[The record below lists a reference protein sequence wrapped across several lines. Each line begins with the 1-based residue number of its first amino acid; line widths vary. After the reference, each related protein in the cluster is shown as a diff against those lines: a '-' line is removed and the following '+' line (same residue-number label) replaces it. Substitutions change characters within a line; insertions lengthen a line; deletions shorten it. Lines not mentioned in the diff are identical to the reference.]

1 MKRIPA
7 MISGVISLLG
17 VLLVTVTATQGQILS
32 GSITGL
38 VVDQS
43 GAAIPGAHARA
54 VDLATSHEYTAIT
67 KDNGDFVIEQVPFG
81 FYRVTVQANGF
92 ATAAVDRVQV
102 NVSQVSHVNVK
113 LTVAAVGAE
122 VILVTAEQAV
132 VQTESAEIKNSIDRT
147 QILDLPLPTR
157 NPLDLINGMAG
168 IVKPGNT
175 SDSFVHGMRGN
186 ATNITQDGVNVADN
200 TVKTSSFF
208 AISAPTVDTVGEFN
222 VSIAGQGTDSGFGAA
237 QVNIVT
243 QRGQDALHG
252 SVFWFQR
259 TSFLNANTY
268 FNNATGIPTPF
279 QLQNRIGYN
288 VGGPIYVP
296 KIYNGK
302 HKTWFFNAFEAFREP
317 VSRARQRLVLSDAAR
332 TGSFTY
338 TPTCGTPTPPCPAG
352 VTAGQPR
359 TVNLLT
365 LGTIGN
371 QKNPDGT
378 PVTPVINSAYM
389 GYYNAL
395 VPSANGDAGCSG
407 GDGNNLRCFT
417 WNVAGFNYQNR
428 YTARLDHQLTNSHSI
443 EFVYNQANFRTTNDF
458 LNTIEQYFPSSKGG
472 GQESKRQ
479 VFTWALHSAFGSNKA
494 NTARFGLQRAPVTFV
509 VADSFAGTKGLQVAV
524 PNSFSITSAS
534 GVTEPS
540 IVSTNLPQGR
550 NTPVRQITDNFSW
563 VKGHHSMQFTGE
575 WRWILSNNSFNNTI
589 PQLIQLGNNTS
600 NPDGIARS
608 KFLGGIGSGDL
619 TNASRVFDLVT
630 GLLGTTSEGFN
641 HTSPTSGFIAGT
653 PRFTTPSQQ
662 NFAGSFQDNW
672 KFRPGLT
679 LQYGVRW
686 EYQGPFDLRNRLIL
700 QPDDRVGGVFGPAG
714 PGNYFNVLGTPAVS
728 DVLFNFAGSNN
739 GKPLYDKQWT
749 NFAPLVGFAWDP
761 FKNGKTAVRGGF
773 ATYFTQDGFTLFSPS
788 STGNN
793 GLFTVVTNSV
803 PTGVF
808 NPAAFPALTAPADQ
822 FPVSEKTVFANNSG
836 SNTINVFKPDLAVP
850 YVLEWHL
857 AVQREIAARITVE
870 ARYVGNH
877 GVKLYR
883 TYNINELNILNNP
896 FTDAG
901 GNKVANVLTEFNN
914 AVNNLAICQ
923 NNAAACIAAQGTGGT
938 KDNFGFWGLPGQ
950 TQLPILN
957 TLFSRSGLNGVSTVG
972 FASPA
977 FVTALTPSL
986 GLNLASMFNSLR
998 TSPTYV
1004 GGRTFFP
1011 LNFFVPMPWAS
1022 TANFVDNSSYST
1034 YHGLELEVRR
1044 RFSSGVY
1051 FVANYTFSKTLGDFR
1066 SINSQS
1072 EGQVYRSV
1080 ANRALDKSR
1089 AAFDVTHNVSAT
1101 VLYPLPLGKG
1111 HRLLG
1116 KANGFVNTIVGGWNL
1131 QGLTRWS
1138 SGAPYTISS
1147 GRFPNGGGLG
1157 ATNVAESAVLRNMSM
1172 SQFQSQLG
1180 VFKTPKGVFFINPN
1194 SGLITITGTATTP
1207 VLCKPGQTTP
1217 CFDFPAAGQFG
1228 NTPFNGWNGPNIVNQ
1243 DLSVIKRTNI
1253 PKMGEHFN
1261 FEIRLE
1267 AFNAFNHPSFQPPA
1281 AGNTSLLSTSFGQLT
1296 SVVDT
1301 VRGGGVNSRVVQWA
1315 VRVNF

>member
-1 MKRIPA
+1 MERTRA
-7 MISGVISLLG
+7 TISGVISLLV
-17 VLLVTVTATQGQILS
+17 VLLLAVTVAQAQILS
-32 GSITGL
+32 GKITGQ
-38 VVDQS
+38 VIDQS
-43 GAAIPGAHARA
+43 GAAIPGAHAKA
-54 VDLATSHEYTAIT
+54 VDLATSHEYAAVTG
-67 KDNGDFVIEQVPFG
+67 DNGDFVIDQVPFG

-92 ATAAVDRVQV
+92 ATAIMDRVQV

-113 LTVAAVGAE
+113 LTLATVGAE
-122 VILVTAEQAV
+122 VVVTAEQAV

-168 IVKPGNT
+168 IVKPGNS

-200 TVKTSSFF
+200 TVKSSSFF

-222 VSIAGQGTDSGFGAA
+222 VSIAGQGSDAGFGAA

-252 SVFWFQR
+252 SVLWFQR

-268 FNNATGIPTPF
+268 FNNANGIPRPF

-317 VSRARQRLVLSDAAR
+317 VSRARPRLVLSDAAR
-332 TGSFTY
+332 LGSFTY
-338 TPTCGTPTPPCPAG
+338 KRADN
-352 VTAGQPR
+352 GQLN
-359 TVNLLT
+359 TINLLT
-365 LGTIGN
+365 VGTIGT

-389 GYYNAL
+389 GYYNGL
-395 VPSANGDAGCSG
+395 VPSPNGDAGCSG

-417 WNVAGFNYQNR
+417 WNVAGFNFTNR

-443 EFVYNQANFRTTNDF
+443 EFVYNQANFTTTNDF
-458 LNTIEQYFPSSKGG
+458 LNTIEQYFPKAPGG
-472 GQESKRQ
+472 GQASKRQ
-479 VFTWALHSAFGSNKA
+479 VFTWAFHSAFGSNKA
-494 NTARFGLQRAPVTFV
+494 NTARFGLQRAPVTFTIG
-509 VADSFAGTKGLQVAV
+509 DNFAGTKGVQVAV
-524 PNSFSITSAS
+524 PNSFAITTAS
-534 GVTEPS
+534 GITEPS

-563 VKGHHSMQFTGE
+563 VKGHHNLQFTGE
-575 WRWILSNNSFNNTI
+575 WRWILSNNFFFNTI
-589 PQLIQLGNNTS
+589 PQLIQLGKNTD
-600 NPDGIARS
+600 NDDGIVAS
-608 KFLGGIGSGDL
+608 KFPGGIGGGDL

-641 HTSPTSGFIAGT
+641 HTSPTSGFIPGT
-653 PRFTTPSQQ
+653 PRLTTPSQQ
-662 NFAGSFQDNW
+662 NFAFSAQDNW

-686 EYQGPFDLRNRLIL
+686 EFQGPFDLRNKLIL
-700 QPDDRVGGVFGPAG
+700 QPDDRVGGIFGPAG
-714 PGNYFNVLGTPAVS
+714 PGNFFNVLSTPVVS
-728 DVLFNFAGSNN
+728 DVLFNFAGGNN
-739 GKPLYDKQWT
+739 GKPLYDKQWK
-749 NFAPLVGFAWDP
+749 NFAPFVGFAWDP
-761 FKNGKTAVRGGF
+761 FKNGKTAIRGGF
-773 ATYFTQDGFTLFSPS
+773 ATYFTQDGFTLFAPA

-793 GLFTVVTNSV
+793 GLFTVATNSV

-808 NPAAFPALTAPADQ
+808 NPASFPTLTAPADQ
-822 FPVSEKTVFANNSG
+822 FPVSEKTVFAANRG
-836 SNTINVFKPDLAVP
+836 TNTINVFKPDLSVP

-857 AVQREIAARITVE
+857 AVQREIGARITVE

-883 TYNINELNILNNP
+883 TSNINELNILNNP
-896 FTDAG
+896 WTDSA
-901 GNKVANVLTEFNN
+901 GNKVANVLTEFND
-914 AVNNLAICQ
+914 AANNLAICQ
-923 NNAAACIAAQGTGGT
+923 AQATACKAAQAAAMIPANGQTAN
-938 KDNFGFWGLPGQ
+938 NFAFWGLPGQ

-957 TLFSRSGLNGVSTVG
+957 TLFQGLMGGRGSPAG
-972 FASPA
+972 FASPT
-977 FVTALTPSL
+977 FVTALTPSQ
-986 GLNLASMFNSLR
+986 GLNLASMFDTLR
-998 TSPTYV
+998 RSPTYAAN
-1004 GGRTFFP
+1004 RALFP

-1022 TANFVDNSSYST
+1022 TANYVDNSSYST
-1034 YHGLELEVRR
+1034 YHGLELEIRR

-1066 SINSQS
+1066 SISSQT
-1072 EGQVYRSV
+1072 EGQVYRSI

-1101 VLYPLPLGKG
+1101 VLFPLPFGRG

-1116 KANGFVNTIVGGWNL
+1116 HVNGFKNLIIGGWNL
-1131 QGLTRWS
+1131 QGLSRWS
-1138 SGAPYTISS
+1138 TGAPYTISS

-1157 ATNVAESAVLRNMSM
+1157 ATNVPESAMLRNMSM

-1180 VFKTPKGVFFINPN
+1180 VFKTPTGVFFINPN
-1194 SGLITITGTATTP
+1194 SGLITINGAASRP
-1207 VLCKPGQTTP
+1207 VLCQPGQTTP
-1217 CFDFPAAGQFG
+1217 CFDYPAAGQFG
-1228 NTPFNGWNGPNIVNQ
+1228 NTPFNGWNGPQVFNQ

-1253 PKMGEHFN
+1253 RKISETFN

-1296 SVVDT
+1296 STVDT
-1301 VRGGGVNSRVVQWA
+1301 VRGGGVNSRIVQWA
-1315 VRVNF
+1315 IRINF

>member
-1 MKRIPA
+1 MA
-7 MISGVISLLG
+7 
-17 VLLVTVTATQGQILS
+17 
-32 GSITGL
+32 
-38 VVDQS
+38 
-43 GAAIPGAHARA
+43 
-54 VDLATSHEYTAIT
+54 
-67 KDNGDFVIEQVPFG
+67 QVPFG
-81 FYRVTVQANGF
+81 FYRVTVQATGF
-92 ATAAVDRVQV
+92 RTAVVDRVQV
-102 NVSQVSHVNVK
+102 NVSQVSNLNLK
-113 LTVAAVGAE
+113 MTVAAVGE
-122 VILVTAEQAV
+122 TVEVTAEQTV
-132 VQTESAEIKNSIDRT
+132 VQTETAEIKNSVDRI
-147 QILDLPLPTR
+147 QIVDLPLPTR

-186 ATNITQDGVNVADN
+186 ATNITQDGINVADN

-208 AISAPTVDTVGEFN
+208 AISAPTVDTVGEFT
-222 VSIAGQGTDSGFGAA
+222 VSVAGQGTDAGFGAA

-259 TSFLNANTY
+259 TSFLNANTW
-268 FNNATGIPTPF
+268 FNNATGIPRPF

-317 VSRARQRLVLSDAAR
+317 VARARARLVLSDAAR
-332 TGSFTY
+332 LGNFTY
-338 TPTCGTPTPPCPAG
+338 KRADT
-352 VTAGQPR
+352 GQLN

-371 QKNPDGT
+371 TGQ
-378 PVTPVINSAYM
+378 TPVINSAYM
-389 GYYNAL
+389 GYYNTL
-395 VPSANGDAGCSG
+395 VPSPNGDAGCSG

-417 WNVAGFNYQNR
+417 WNVNGNNFTNR

-443 EFVYNQANFRTTNDF
+443 EFVYNQANFHTANDF
-458 LNTIEQYFPSSKGG
+458 LNGIEQYFPNSPGG
-472 GQESKRQ
+472 GQASKRQ
-479 VFTWALHSAFGSNKA
+479 VFTWAFHSAFGSNKA
-494 NTARFGLQRAPVTFV
+494 NTARFGLQRAPVTFTI
-509 VADSFAGTKGLQVAV
+509 ADSFAGTKGLQIAV

-534 GVTEPS
+534 GITEPS
-540 IVSTNLPQGR
+540 LVSTNLPQGR
-550 NTPVRQITDNFSW
+550 NTPVRQLIDNFSW
-563 VKGHHSMQFTGE
+563 IKGHHSMQFTGE
-575 WRWILSNNSFNNTI
+575 WRWVLSDNFFFNTI
-589 PQLIQLGNNTS
+589 PQLIQFGNNS
-600 NPDGIARS
+600 ANPDGIVAS
-608 KFLGGIGSGDL
+608 KFPGGIGSGDL
-619 TNASRVFDLVT
+619 TNASRIFDLVT
-630 GLLGTTSEGFN
+630 GLLGSTSEGFN
-641 HTSPTSGFIAGT
+641 HTSPISGFIAGT

-662 NFAGSFQDNW
+662 NFAGSFQDSW

-686 EYQGPFDLRNRLIL
+686 EFQGPFDLRNKLIL

-714 PGNYFNVLGTPAVS
+714 PGNYFNVLTTPAVT

-739 GKPLYDKQWT
+739 GKPLYDKQYK

-761 FKNGKTAVRGGF
+761 FKNGKTAIRGGF
-773 ATYFTQDGFTLFSPS
+773 ATYFTQDGFTLFAPA

-793 GLFTVVTNSV
+793 GLFTVVNNTV

-808 NPAAFPALTAPADQ
+808 DPAAIPVLSAPADQ

-857 AVQREIAARITVE
+857 AVQREIPARITVE

-896 FTDAG
+896 WTDAA
-901 GNKVANVLTEFNN
+901 GNKVANVLAEFND
-914 AVNNLAICQ
+914 AANNLAICQ
-923 NNAAACIAAQGTGGT
+923 AQATACKAAQASGGVPANRQT
-938 KDNFGFWGLPGQ
+938 ANNFGFWGLPGQ
-950 TQLPILN
+950 TQLPIFN
-957 TLFSRSGLNGVSTVG
+957 TLFSGFNGGSTTG

-977 FVTALTPSL
+977 FVTALTPSQ
-986 GLNLASMFNSLR
+986 GLNLASMFNTLR
-998 TSPTYV
+998 TSPTYAAN
-1004 GGRTFFP
+1004 RALFP

-1034 YHGLELEVRR
+1034 YHGLEVEVRR
-1044 RFSSGVY
+1044 RFSSGLY
-1051 FVANYTFSKTLGDFR
+1051 FVSNYTFSKTLGDFR
-1066 SINSQS
+1066 VISSQQ
-1072 EGQVYRSV
+1072 EGQVYRSI
-1080 ANRALDKSR
+1080 ANRGMDKSR

-1101 VLYPLPLGKG
+1101 VLYPLPFGKG
-1111 HRLLG
+1111 QILLS
-1116 KANGFVNTIVGGWNL
+1116 KANGFVNAMVGGWSL

-1157 ATNVAESAVLRNMSM
+1157 ATNVAESAMLRNMSM

-1180 VFKTPKGVFFINPN
+1180 VFKTPTGVYFINPN
-1194 SGLITITGTATTP
+1194 SGLITINGAASRP
-1207 VLCKPGQTTP
+1207 VLCTAGQTTP
-1217 CFDFPAAGQFG
+1217 CFDFPGAGQFG
-1228 NTPFNGWNGPNIVNQ
+1228 NTPFNGWNGPNIFNQ
-1243 DLSVIKRTNI
+1243 DLSVIKRTNVPRI
-1253 PKMGEHFN
+1253 SEHFN

-1296 SVVDT
+1296 STVDT
-1301 VRGGGVNSRVVQWA
+1301 VRGGGVLARIVQWG

>member
-122 VILVTAEQAV
+122 VIIVTAEQAV

-389 GYYNAL
+389 SYYNSL
-395 VPSANGDAGCSG
+395 VKSPNGDAGCTG

-417 WNVAGFNYQNR
+417 WNVPGFNYQNR
-428 YTARLDHQLTNSHSI
+428 YTVRLDHQLTNSHSI

-458 LNTIEQYFPSSKGG
+458 LNTIEQYFPNSPGG
-472 GQESKRQ
+472 GQASKRQ
-479 VFTWALHSAFGSNKA
+479 VFTWAFHSAFGSNKA
-494 NTARFGLQRAPVTFV
+494 NTARFGLQRAPVTFTIG
-509 VADSFAGTKGLQVAV
+509 DNFAGTKGLQVAV
-524 PNSFSITSAS
+524 PNSFSITN
-534 GVTEPS
+534 GGTLYEPS

-563 VKGHHSMQFTGE
+563 VKGHHNMQFTGE
-575 WRWILSNNSFNNTI
+575 WRWILSNNFFFNTI
-589 PQLIQLGNNTS
+589 PQLIQLGNNSS
-600 NPDGIARS
+600 NPDGIVAS

-641 HTSPTSGFIAGT
+641 HTSPTSGFIPGT
-653 PRFTTPSQQ
+653 PRLTTPSQQ

-686 EYQGPFDLRNRLIL
+686 EFQGPFDLRNKLIL
-700 QPDDRVGGVFGPAG
+700 QPDDRVGAVFGPAG
-714 PGNYFNVLGTPAVS
+714 PGNYFNVLNTPVVS
-728 DVLFNFAGSNN
+728 DVLF
-739 GKPLYDKQWT
+739 
-749 NFAPLVGFAWDP
+749 
-761 FKNGKTAVRGGF
+761 
-773 ATYFTQDGFTLFSPS
+773 
-788 STGNN
+788 
-793 GLFTVVTNSV
+793 TVATNSV

-808 NPAAFPALTAPADQ
+808 NPAAFPTLTTPVDQ

-836 SNTINVFKPDLAVP
+836 SNTINVFKQNLSVP

-857 AVQREIAARITVE
+857 AVQREIGARITVE

-883 TYNINELNILNNP
+883 TSNNNELNILNNP
-896 FTDAG
+896 FTDAS
-901 GNKVANVLTEFNN
+901 GNKVANVLTEFND

-923 NNAAACIAAQGTGGT
+923 AQANAAACIAAQAAAGVPANRQTAN
-938 KDNFGFWGLPGQ
+938 NFADWGLPGQ
-950 TQLPILN
+950 VQLPILN
-957 TLFSRSGLNGVSTVG
+957 TLFQGFSAGSTAG

-977 FVTALTPSL
+977 FVTALTPSQ
-986 GLNLASMFNSLR
+986 GVNLASMFNTLR
-998 TSPTYV
+998 TSPTYAAN
-1004 GGRTFFP
+1004 RALFP

-1034 YHGLELEVRR
+1034 YHGLELEMRR
-1044 RFSSGVY
+1044 
-1051 FVANYTFSKTLGDFR
+1051 
-1066 SINSQS
+1066 
-1072 EGQVYRSV
+1072 
-1080 ANRALDKSR
+1080 
-1089 AAFDVTHNVSAT
+1089 
-1101 VLYPLPLGKG
+1101 
-1111 HRLLG
+1111 
-1116 KANGFVNTIVGGWNL
+1116 
-1131 QGLTRWS
+1131 
-1138 SGAPYTISS
+1138 
-1147 GRFPNGGGLG
+1147 
-1157 ATNVAESAVLRNMSM
+1157 
-1172 SQFQSQLG
+1172 
-1180 VFKTPKGVFFINPN
+1180 
-1194 SGLITITGTATTP
+1194 
-1207 VLCKPGQTTP
+1207 
-1217 CFDFPAAGQFG
+1217 
-1228 NTPFNGWNGPNIVNQ
+1228 
-1243 DLSVIKRTNI
+1243 
-1253 PKMGEHFN
+1253 
-1261 FEIRLE
+1261 
-1267 AFNAFNHPSFQPPA
+1267 
-1281 AGNTSLLSTSFGQLT
+1281 
-1296 SVVDT
+1296 
-1301 VRGGGVNSRVVQWA
+1301 
-1315 VRVNF
+1315 

>member
-1 MKRIPA
+1 MERIRA
-7 MISGVISLLG
+7 TISGVISLLV
-17 VLLVTVTATQGQILS
+17 VLLLAGVVAPGQVLS
-32 GSITGL
+32 GKITGL
-38 VVDQS
+38 VVDES
-43 GAAIPGAHARA
+43 GAAIPRARAKA

-67 KDNGDFVIEQVPFG
+67 EDNGEFVIDQVPFG
-81 FYRVTVQANGF
+81 FYHLTVQADGF
-92 ATAAVDRVQV
+92 STAVVDRVQV

-113 LTVAAVGAE
+113 LTVAAVGME
-122 VILVTAEQAV
+122 VTVTAEQTV
-132 VQTESAEIKNSIDRT
+132 VQTETAEIKNSVDRT
-147 QILDLPLPTR
+147 QILNLPLPTR

-222 VSIAGQGTDSGFGAA
+222 VSIAGQGTDAGFGAA

-317 VSRARQRLVLSDAAR
+317 VSRARPRLVLSDAAR
-332 TGSFTY
+332 LGNFTY
-338 TPTCGTPTPPCPAG
+338 KRADT
-352 VTAGQPR
+352 GQLN

-365 LGTIGN
+365 LGTIGTTG
-371 QKNPDGT
+371 Q
-378 PVTPVINSAYM
+378 TPVINSAYM

-395 VPSANGDAGCSG
+395 VPSPNGDAGCTG

-417 WNVAGFNYQNR
+417 WNVAGFNFTNR

-458 LNTIEQYFPSSKGG
+458 LNTIEQYFPSSPGG
-472 GQESKRQ
+472 GQASKRQ

-494 NTARFGLQRAPVTFV
+494 NTARFGLQRAPVTFTIG
-509 VADSFAGTKGLQVAV
+509 DSFAGTKGVQVAV
-524 PNSFSITSAS
+524 PNSFSITT
-534 GVTEPS
+534 GGTLYEPS

-563 VKGHHSMQFTGE
+563 VKGHHGMQFTGE
-575 WRWILSNNSFNNTI
+575 WRWILSNNFFFNTI
-589 PQLIQLGNNTS
+589 PQLIQLGNNSS
-600 NPDGIARS
+600 NPDGIVAS
-608 KFLGGIGSGDL
+608 KFPGGIGSGDL

-630 GLLGTTSEGFN
+630 GLLGSTSEGFN

-653 PRFTTPSQQ
+653 PRLTTPSQQ
-662 NFAGSFQDNW
+662 NYAFSFQDNW
-672 KFRPGLT
+672 KFRPSLT

-686 EYQGPFDLRNRLIL
+686 EFQGPFDLRNKLIL
-700 QPDDRVGGVFGPAG
+700 QPDDRLGGVFGPAG
-714 PGNYFNVLGTPAVS
+714 PGNYFGVLSTPAVS
-728 DVLFNFAGSNN
+728 DVLFNFAGANN
-739 GKPLYDKQWT
+739 GKPLFKSQYT

-761 FKNGKTAVRGGF
+761 FNNGKTAIRGGF
-773 ATYFTQDGFTLFSPS
+773 ATYFTQDGFTLFAPS

-793 GLFTVVTNSV
+793 GLFTVVANNV

-808 NPAAFPALTAPADQ
+808 NPATFPTLTAPADQ

-857 AVQREIAARITVE
+857 AVQREIASRVTVE

-896 FTDAG
+896 WTDAT
-901 GNKVANVLTEFNN
+901 GNKVANVLTEFND
-914 AVNNLAICQ
+914 AVNNLATCQ
-923 NNAAACIAAQGTGGT
+923 AQAAACRAAQGAAGVAAAGQTAN
-938 KDNFGFWGLPGQ
+938 NFGFWGLPGQ
-950 TQLPILN
+950 TQLPIFN
-957 TLFSRSGLNGVSTVG
+957 TLFKGFSGGSTSG

-977 FVTALTPSL
+977 FVTALTPTQ
-986 GLNLASMFNSLR
+986 GLNLASMFNTLR
-998 TSPTYV
+998 TSPTYAAN
-1004 GGRTFFP
+1004 RALFP

-1044 RFSSGVY
+1044 RFSSGLY

-1066 SINSQS
+1066 LINSQS

-1080 ANRALDKSR
+1080 ADRALDRSR
-1089 AAFDVTHNVSAT
+1089 AAFDVTHNVSGT

-1116 KANGFVNTIVGGWNL
+1116 KANGFVEAIVGGWNL

-1138 SGAPYTISS
+1138 TGAPYTISS

-1157 ATNVAESAVLRNMSM
+1157 ATNVAESAMLENMSM

-1180 VFKTPKGVFFINPN
+1180 VFKTPTGVFFINPN
-1194 SGLITITGTATTP
+1194 SGLITINGAASRP
-1207 VLCKPGQTTP
+1207 VLCKPGPPTP

-1228 NTPFNGWNGPNIVNQ
+1228 NTPFNGWNGPKIFNQ

-1253 PKMGEHFN
+1253 PKISEHFN

-1267 AFNAFNHPSFQPPA
+1267 AFNAFNHPSFQTPG

-1301 VRGGGVNSRVVQWA
+1301 VRGGGVNSRIVQWA
-1315 VRVNF
+1315 IRFNF

>member
-1 MKRIPA
+1 MERLRA
-7 MISGVISLLG
+7 TISGVISLSV
-17 VLLVTVTATQGQILS
+17 VLLLAVIAAQGQILS
-32 GSITGL
+32 GTITGL

-43 GAAIPGAHARA
+43 GAAIPGARAKA
-54 VDLATSHEYTAIT
+54 VDLATSHEYTAIAE
-67 KDNGDFVIEQVPFG
+67 DNGEFVIDQVPFG
-81 FYRVTVQANGF
+81 FYHVTVEAKGF
-92 ATAAVDRVQV
+92 STAVVDRVQV
-102 NVSQVSHVNVK
+102 NVSQVSHVSVK
-113 LTVAAVGAE
+113 LAVASVGAN
-122 VILVTAEQAV
+122 VVVTAEQAV
-132 VQTESAEIKNSIDRT
+132 VQTDSAEIKNSIDRT

-200 TVKTSSFF
+200 TVKSSAFF

-222 VSIAGQGTDSGFGAA
+222 VSVAGQGTDSGFGAA
-237 QVNIVT
+237 QITIVT

-259 TSFLNANTY
+259 TSYLNANTY
-268 FNNATGIPTPF
+268 FNNATGIPRPF

-288 VGGPIYVP
+288 VGGPIYAP

-317 VSRARQRLVLSDAAR
+317 VSRARPRLVLSDPAR
-332 TGSFTY
+332 LGNFTY
-338 TPTCGTPTPPCPAG
+338 KRADN
-352 VTAGQPR
+352 GQLN
-359 TVNLLT
+359 TVNLVSGAGMT
-365 LGTIGN
+365 NNIGGTIGN
-371 QKNPDGT
+371 TGQPA
-378 PVTPVINSAYM
+378 VINAAYM

-395 VPSANGDAGCSG
+395 VPPANGDAGCTG

-417 WNVAGFNYQNR
+417 WNVPGFNYQNR
-428 YTARLDHQLTNSHSI
+428 YTARLDHQLTKSHSI

-458 LNTIEQYFPSSKGG
+458 LNTIEQYFPDSPGG
-472 GQESKRQ
+472 GQASKRQ
-479 VFTWALHSAFGSNKA
+479 VFTWAFHSAFGSNKA
-494 NTARFGLQRAPVTFV
+494 NTARFGLQRAPVTFTI
-509 VADSFAGTKGLQVAV
+509 ADSFAGTKGLQVAV
-524 PNSFSITSAS
+524 PNSFSITT
-534 GVTEPS
+534 GGTLFEPS

-575 WRWILSNNSFNNTI
+575 WRWILSNNSFDNTI
-589 PQLIQLGNNTS
+589 PQLIQLGNNSS
-600 NPDGIARS
+600 NPDGIVAS
-608 KFLGGIGSGDL
+608 KFPGGIGSGDL

-630 GLLGTTSEGFN
+630 ALLGSTSEGFN
-641 HTSPTSGFIAGT
+641 HTSPTSGFIPGT
-653 PRFTTPSQQ
+653 PRLTTPSQQ

-686 EYQGPFDLRNRLIL
+686 EFQGPFDLRNRLIL
-700 QPDDRVGGVFGPAG
+700 QPDDRVGAIFGPAG
-714 PGNYFNVLGTPAVS
+714 AGNYFNVLNTPVVS
-728 DVLFNFAGSNN
+728 DVLFNFAGGNN
-739 GKPLYDKQWT
+739 GKPLYNKQWT
-749 NFAPLVGFAWDP
+749 NFAPTVGFAWDP
-761 FKNGKTAVRGGF
+761 FNNGKTAIRGGF
-773 ATYFTQDGFTLFSPS
+773 ATYYTQDGFTLFAPS

-793 GLFTVVTNSV
+793 GLFTVATNNV

-808 NPAAFPALTAPADQ
+808 DPAAFPTLTTPADQ

-836 SNTINVFKPDLAVP
+836 SNTINVFKQDLSVP

-857 AVQREIAARITVE
+857 AVQREIGARITVE

-883 TYNINELNILNNP
+883 TSNNNELNILNNP
-896 FTDAG
+896 FTDAA
-901 GNKVANVLTEFNN
+901 GNKVANVLTEFND

-923 NNAAACIAAQGTGGT
+923 ANAAACTAAQTAAGIAKPTAN
-938 KDNFGFWGLPGQ
+938 NFADWGLAGQ
-950 TQLPILN
+950 IQLPILN
-957 TLFSRSGLNGVSTVG
+957 TLFQGFSPGSASG

-977 FVTALTPSL
+977 FVTALTPSQ
-986 GLNLASMFNSLR
+986 GVNLASMFNTLR
-998 TSPTYV
+998 TSPTYAAN
-1004 GGRTFFP
+1004 RKLFP

-1022 TANFVDNSSYST
+1022 NVNYVDNSSYST
-1034 YHGLELEVRR
+1034 YHGLELEMRR
-1044 RFSSGVY
+1044 RFSSGIY

-1066 SINSQS
+1066 SISSQT
-1072 EGQVYRSV
+1072 EGQVYRSI
-1080 ANRALDKSR
+1080 ADRALDKSR
-1089 AAFDVTHNVSAT
+1089 AAFDVTHNVSGT
-1101 VLYPLPLGKG
+1101 VLYPLPVGKG
-1111 HRLLG
+1111 HKLLG
-1116 KANGFVNTIVGGWNL
+1116 NANGFVNVIVGGWNL
-1131 QGLTRWS
+1131 QGLSRWS

-1180 VFKTPKGVFFINPN
+1180 VFKTPSGVFFINPN
-1194 SGLITITGTATTP
+1194 SGLLTINGAASRP
-1207 VLCKPGQTTP
+1207 VLCTPGQTTP
-1217 CFDFPAAGQFG
+1217 CFDFPGAGQFG
-1228 NTPFNGWNGPNIVNQ
+1228 NTPFNGWNGPNIFNQ
-1243 DLSVIKRTNI
+1243 DLSIIKRTNI
-1253 PKMGEHFN
+1253 PKISEHFN

-1301 VRGGGVNSRVVQWA
+1301 VRGGGVNSRIVQWA
-1315 VRVNF
+1315 IRVNF

>member
-1 MKRIPA
+1 VERIRTT
-7 MISGVISLLG
+7 ISGVIAFLV
-17 VLLVTVTATQGQILS
+17 VLPLVVTVAQGQILS
-32 GSITGL
+32 GRITGL

-43 GAAIPGAHARA
+43 GAAIPGAHAKA

-67 KDNGDFVIEQVPFG
+67 EDNGEFVIDQVPFG
-81 FYRVTVQANGF
+81 FYQVTVQANGF
-92 ATAAVDRVQV
+92 STAVVDRVQV

-113 LTVAAVGAE
+113 LAVAAVGAR
-122 VILVTAEQAV
+122 VVVTAEQAV
-132 VQTESAEIKNSIDRT
+132 VQTESAEIKNGIDRT

-175 SDSFVHGMRGN
+175 SDSFVHGLRGN
-186 ATNITQDGVNVADN
+186 ATNITQDGINVADN
-200 TVKTSSFF
+200 TVKSSAFF

-222 VSIAGQGTDSGFGAA
+222 VSVAGQGTDAGFGAA
-237 QVNIVT
+237 QVTIVT

-268 FNNATGIPTPF
+268 FNNATGIPRPF

-317 VSRARQRLVLSDAAR
+317 VSRARPRLVLSDAAR
-332 TGSFTY
+332 LGNFTY
-338 TPTCGTPTPPCPAG
+338 KRQDN
-352 VTAGQPR
+352 GQLN

-365 LGTIGN
+365 VGTIGN

-395 VPSANGDAGCSG
+395 VPPPNGDAGCTG

-417 WNVAGFNYQNR
+417 WNVAGFNFTNR
-428 YTARLDHQLTNSHSI
+428 YTARLDHQLTKSHSI
-443 EFVYNQANFRTTNDF
+443 EFVYNQANFTTTNDF
-458 LNTIEQYFPSSKGG
+458 LNTIEQYFPKSPGG
-472 GQESKRQ
+472 GQASKRQ
-479 VFTWALHSAFGSNKA
+479 VFTWAFHSAFGSNKA
-494 NTARFGLQRAPVTFV
+494 NTARFGLQRAPVTFTIG
-509 VADSFAGTKGLQVAV
+509 DNFAGTNGVQVAV
-524 PNSFSITSAS
+524 PNSFSVITN
-534 GVTEPS
+534 GTLFEPS

-550 NTPVRQITDNFSW
+550 NTPVRQFTDNFSW
-563 VKGHHSMQFTGE
+563 VKGHHNMQFTGE
-575 WRWILSNNSFNNTI
+575 WRWILSNNFFFNTI
-589 PQLIQLGNNTS
+589 PQLIQLGNNSS
-600 NPDGIARS
+600 NPDGILAS
-608 KFLGGIGSGDL
+608 KFLGGISGGDL

-641 HTSPTSGFIAGT
+641 HTSPTSGFVPGT
-653 PRFTTPSQQ
+653 PRLTTPSQQ
-662 NFAGSFQDNW
+662 NFAGSFEDNW
-672 KFRPGLT
+672 KFRPNLT
-679 LQYGVRW
+679 LQYGLRW

-700 QPDDRVGGVFGPAG
+700 QPDDRVGALFGPAG
-714 PGNYFNVLGTPAVS
+714 PGNYFNVLSTPAVS
-728 DVLFNFAGSNN
+728 DVLFNFAGGNN
-739 GKPLYDKQWT
+739 GKPLYNKQWT
-749 NFAPLVGFAWDP
+749 NFAPTVGFAWDP
-761 FKNGKTAVRGGF
+761 FKNGKTAIRGGF
-773 ATYFTQDGFTLFSPS
+773 ATYYTQDGFTLFAPS

-793 GLFTVVTNSV
+793 GLFTVATNSV

-808 NPAAFPALTAPADQ
+808 NPAAFPTLTTPVDQ
-822 FPVSEKTVFANNSG
+822 FPVSEKTLFANNGG
-836 SNTINVFKPDLAVP
+836 SNTINVFKRDLAVP
-850 YVLEWHL
+850 YVLEWHA
-857 AVQREIAARITVE
+857 AVQHEIGARVTVE

-883 TYNINELNILNNP
+883 TSNNNELNILNNP
-896 FTDAG
+896 WTDSS
-901 GNKVANVLTEFNN
+901 GNKVANVLTEFND
-914 AVNNLAICQ
+914 AANNLAICQ
-923 NNAAACIAAQGTGGT
+923 ANAPACMALQSAAGISKPTVNNFA
-938 KDNFGFWGLPGQ
+938 DWGLAGQ

-957 TLFSRSGLNGVSTVG
+957 TLFQGFNRGSTSG

-977 FVTALTPSL
+977 FVTALEPSQ
-986 GLNLASMFNSLR
+986 GLNLASMFNTLR
-998 TSPTYV
+998 TSPTYAAN
-1004 GGRTFFP
+1004 RALFP

-1022 TANFVDNSSYST
+1022 TANFVDNSSYSS

-1051 FVANYTFSKTLGDFR
+1051 FIANYTFSKTLGDFR
-1066 SINSQS
+1066 SLSSQT
-1072 EGQVYRSV
+1072 EGQVYRSI
-1080 ANRALDKSR
+1080 ADRALDKSR
-1089 AAFDVTHNVSAT
+1089 AAFDVTHNVSGT

-1111 HRLLG
+1111 HKLLG
-1116 KANGFVNTIVGGWNL
+1116 NANGFVNVIIGGWNL

-1138 SGAPYTISS
+1138 TGAPYTISS

-1157 ATNVAESAVLRNMSM
+1157 ATNVPESAMLRNMSL

-1180 VFKTPKGVFFINPN
+1180 VFKTPTGVYFINPN
-1194 SGLITITGTATTP
+1194 SGLITINGAASRP
-1207 VLCKPGQTTP
+1207 VLCTPGQTTP

-1228 NTPFNGWNGPNIVNQ
+1228 NTPFNGWNGPQIFNQ

-1253 PKMGEHFN
+1253 PKISENFN

-1267 AFNAFNHPSFQPPA
+1267 AFNAFNHPSFQTPA

-1301 VRGGGVNSRVVQWA
+1301 VRGGGVNSRIVQWA

>member
-1 MKRIPA
+1 MKRIRA
-7 MISGVISLLG
+7 TISGLISLLV
-17 VLLVTVTATQGQILS
+17 VLLVAATATQGQILS
-32 GSITGL
+32 GRITGL

-43 GAAIPGAHARA
+43 GAAIPGAHAKA

-81 FYRVTVQANGF
+81 FYRVTVQADGF

-102 NVSQVSHVNVK
+102 NVSGVSHVNVK

-122 VILVTAEQAV
+122 VMVTAEQAV

-175 SDSFVHGMRGN
+175 SDSFVHGLRGN

-200 TVKTSSFF
+200 TVKSSAFF

-222 VSIAGQGTDSGFGAA
+222 VSVAGQGTDAGFGAA
-237 QVNIVT
+237 QITIVT

-288 VGGPIYVP
+288 VGGPIYAP

-317 VSRARQRLVLSDAAR
+317 VSRSRQRLVLSDAAR
-332 TGSFTY
+332 VGNFTY
-338 TPTCGTPTPPCPAG
+338 KRVDT
-352 VTAGQPR
+352 GQLN
-359 TVNLLT
+359 TMNLLS
-365 LGTIGN
+365 LGTIGTTG
-371 QKNPDGT
+371 Q
-378 PVTPVINSAYM
+378 TPVINSAYM
-389 GYYNAL
+389 GYYNSL
-395 VPSANGDAGCSG
+395 VPSANGDAGCAG

-417 WNVAGFNYQNR
+417 WNVAGFNFTNR
-428 YTARLDHQLTNSHSI
+428 YTARLDHQLSNSHSI
-443 EFVYNQANFRTTNDF
+443 EFVYNQANFSTRNDF
-458 LNTIEQYFPSSKGG
+458 LNGIEQYFPNSPGG
-472 GQESKRQ
+472 GQASKRQ
-479 VFTWALHSAFGSNKA
+479 VFTWALHSAFGSDKA
-494 NTARFGLQRAPVTFV
+494 NTARFGLQRAPVTFTIG
-509 VADSFAGTKGLQVAV
+509 DSFSGTKGVQVAA
-524 PNSFSITSAS
+524 PNSFSITSPS
-534 GVTEPS
+534 GITEPS
-540 IVSTNLPQGR
+540 IVSGNLPQGR
-550 NTPVRQITDNFSW
+550 NTPVRQLTDNFSW
-563 VKGHHSMQFTGE
+563 VKGHHNMQFTGE
-575 WRWILSNNSFNNTI
+575 WRWILSNNFFFNTI
-589 PQLIQLGNNTS
+589 PQLIQLGNNPS
-600 NPDGIARS
+600 NPDGIVAS
-608 KFLGGIGSGDL
+608 KFPGGIGSGDL

-630 GLLGTTSEGFN
+630 GLLGSTSEGFN
-641 HTSPTSGFIAGT
+641 HTSPTSGFVPGT
-653 PRFTTPSQQ
+653 PRLTTPSQQ
-662 NFAGSFQDNW
+662 NFAGSFQDSW

-686 EYQGPFDLRNRLIL
+686 EFQGPFDLRNKLIL
-700 QPDDRVGGVFGPAG
+700 QPDDRLGGVFGPAG
-714 PGNYFNVLGTPAVS
+714 PGNYFNVLSTPAVS

-739 GKPLYDKQWT
+739 GMPLYGKQWT
-749 NFAPLVGFAWDP
+749 NFAPTVGFAWDP
-761 FKNGKTAVRGGF
+761 FKNGKTAIRGGF
-773 ATYFTQDGFTLFSPS
+773 ATYYTQDGFTLFAPS

-793 GLFTVVTNSV
+793 GLFTVATNNV

-808 NPAAFPALTAPADQ
+808 NPAAFPALATPADQ

-877 GVKLYR
+877 AVKLYR
-883 TYNINELNILNNP
+883 TYNVNELNLLNNP

-901 GNKVANVLTEFNN
+901 GNKVANVLTEFND
-914 AVNNLAICQ
+914 AASNLAICQ
-923 NNAAACIAAQGTGGT
+923 ANAAACKMAQGAAGIPAAGQTAN
-938 KDNFGFWGLPGQ
+938 NFAFWGLAGQ

-957 TLFSRSGLNGVSTVG
+957 TLFQGFSRGSTSG
-972 FASPA
+972 FASPG
-977 FVTALTPSL
+977 FVTALTPSQ
-986 GLNLASMFNSLR
+986 GLNLATMFNTLR
-998 TSPTYV
+998 TSPTYAAN
-1004 GGRTFFP
+1004 RALFP

-1022 TANFVDNSSYST
+1022 TANFVDNSSYSS

-1044 RFSSGVY
+1044 RFSSGIY
-1051 FVANYTFSKTLGDFR
+1051 FIANYTFSKTLGDFR
-1066 SINSQS
+1066 SLSSQT

-1080 ANRALDKSR
+1080 TNRALDKSR

-1101 VLYPLPLGKG
+1101 VLYPLPLGKD

-1116 KANGFVNTIVGGWNL
+1116 KANGFVNAIVGGWNL

-1138 SGAPYTISS
+1138 TGAPYTISS

-1157 ATNVAESAVLRNMSM
+1157 ATNVPESAMLRNMSM

-1180 VFKTPKGVFFINPN
+1180 AFKTPTGVFFLNPN
-1194 SGLITITGTATTP
+1194 SGLITINGAASRP

-1243 DLSVIKRTNI
+1243 DLSVIKRTSI

-1301 VRGGGVNSRVVQWA
+1301 VRGGGVNSRIVQWA